1 MGTHPIFESDFD
13 CLTECRSICP
23 QLPASSP
30 STASFWTTLSPP
42 DGYLP
47 KLMLPFSRRSLPLLT
62 PNSKTSWD
70 GGTILTLTAPSSLL
84 SQPEPLLPPKKKTM
98 TLTFSEVTMKRT
110 KKPRESRLS
119 ASPRTT
125 PENPQRK
132 KRKEKLSPNRTS
144 SSTLSLGMTR
154 PRSKRWKNQSDQ
166 SPWMVFFGEPQNSS
180 QSVTESKSCGS
191 RVSSKTTKSQWTI
204 LKSKS
209 SASKTTCSRWT
220 SLPSTKSKHRSVF
233 TPNIL

>member
-23 QLPASSP
+23 QLPAPSP

-47 KLMLPFSRRSLPLLT
+47 KLMLPFS
-62 PNSKTSWD
+62 
-70 GGTILTLTAPSSLL
+70 
-84 SQPEPLLPPKKKTM
+84 
-98 TLTFSEVTMKRT
+98 EVTMKKRT

-119 ASPRTT
+119 ASPHTT

-180 QSVTESKSCGS
+180 QSVTESKSCRS

-220 SLPSTKSKHRSVF
+220 SLPSTKSKHRSVL